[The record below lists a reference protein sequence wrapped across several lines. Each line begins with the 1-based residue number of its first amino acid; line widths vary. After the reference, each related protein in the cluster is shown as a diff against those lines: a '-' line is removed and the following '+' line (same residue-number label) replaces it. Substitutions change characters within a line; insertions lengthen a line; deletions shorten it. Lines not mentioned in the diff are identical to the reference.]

1 MIRENASA
9 HEDVDLMRGSAS
21 KNSSGAYSAKQVSRS
36 ASAQARASLPSHEVV
51 KQCLV
56 NMDLAIKM
64 QMIIFDLSST
74 IWWSTVAEIFIF
86 FYGLW
91 VFFIDAAHM
100 ALVWMFIPHVVRA
113 ILGLL
118 VIKKMPTMHDM
129 VSCVTIPPNEKIP
142 LGKIDRFIATGAK
155 ESIDLFM

>member
-1 MIRENASA
+1 M
-9 HEDVDLMRGSAS
+9 
-21 KNSSGAYSAKQVSRS
+21 
-36 ASAQARASLPSHEVV
+36 LPSPEVV

-56 NMDLAIKM
+56 YLDLAIKM

-74 IWWSTVAEIFIF
+74 IWWSTIAEIFIF

-100 ALVWMFIPHVVRA
+100 ALVWMFIPHIVRA

-118 VIKKMPTMHDM
+118 VIKKMPTMNDM

-142 LGKIDRFIATGAK
+142 LGKIDRFFATSAK
-155 ESIDLFM
+155 ESIDLFMQSCGKLLLVYTLLSLVALVLDFITVFIAVSGLNSDVGPFG